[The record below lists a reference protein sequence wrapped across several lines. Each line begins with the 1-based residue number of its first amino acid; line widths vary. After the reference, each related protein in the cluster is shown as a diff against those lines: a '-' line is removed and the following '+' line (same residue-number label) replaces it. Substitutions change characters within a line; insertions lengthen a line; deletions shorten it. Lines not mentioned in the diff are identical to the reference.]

1 MDDVIEQEKLIKRV
15 IPKSNYISL
24 MDTLTYKNRVQIT
37 SESGILFT
45 PDGTHL
51 TKEGAIFLGK
61 NSVEDSRLG
70 EILKSYSTND

>member
-37 SESGILFT
+37 SENGILFT

-61 NSVEDSRLG
+61 
-70 EILKSYSTND
+70 KQC